1 MFGNFRSSFF
11 LLLFTVLF
19 GCKTGSPLFQE
30 EDWEFIDELTL
41 VAAPNMNN
49 KSPLKVDVV
58 IVKDARIAEQV
69 ARLTARQY
77 MKQRKQ
83 LKYDHPQSIKIKS
96 FELIPGTS
104 IITPLKYQKSEVAA
118 GFVFANYNNQKPN
131 RWNVFSSD
139 CVKVEL
145 LESTVRITS
154 HKWKEAP
161 KAQEH
166 SRQNDGVIVL
176 S

>member
-1 MFGNFRSSFF
+1 MLFNTRSSLL
-11 LLLFTVLF
+11 LLLFISLA
-19 GCKTGSPLFQE
+19 GCKSGSPLFE
-30 EDWEFIDELTL
+30 AEDWEFIDELTL
-41 VAAPNMNN
+41 VATPAMNN
-49 KSPLKVDVV
+49 KTPLKVDVV
-58 IVKDARIAEQV
+58 IVKDTRIAEQI
-69 ARLTARQY
+69 AKLTARQY

-83 LKYDHPQSIKIKS
+83 LKYDHPQHIKIRS

-104 IITPLKYQKSEVAA
+104 IIMPLKYQRNEVAA
-118 GFVFANYNNQKPN
+118 GFIFAQYNNQKTN

-161 KAQEH
+161 KVQEH
-166 SRQNDGVIVL
+166 NRQNDGVIVL